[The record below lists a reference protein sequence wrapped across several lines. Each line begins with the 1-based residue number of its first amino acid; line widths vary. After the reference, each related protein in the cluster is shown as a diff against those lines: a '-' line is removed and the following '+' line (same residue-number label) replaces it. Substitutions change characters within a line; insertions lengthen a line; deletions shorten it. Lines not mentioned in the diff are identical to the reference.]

1 MSSANMKTLES
12 SLPTNATN
20 HNSIRLLY
28 SGSSLDSDVLSSLQ
42 DRFVVHTEKNIDQCE
57 HYLKEQSL
65 FNLPDVIVVEVED
78 REQCFEFIA
87 KIKKDPLLTGLVL
100 ILLAKDHDPTLR
112 KAAMYYKVNDLY
124 LTPIPVAD
132 LCERIVFLVKFKL
145 IKPQLANLS
154 NIDVNYRIPLY
165 KRTFDVV
172 ASGTA
177 LLLLSPFLAIVAGV
191 IALDSKGPVI
201 FKSKRVGT
209 GYHIFD
215 FYKFRSMRNN
225 ANKELDTLSALNQ
238 YDKSELGKSTF
249 VKLKNDPRVTKFG
262 AFIRKYSIDELPQLF
277 NVFKGDMSLVGNRP
291 LPLYEAEMLTSNEWT
306 MRFLGPAGLTGL
318 WQVSRRGR
326 EDMSERERKKLDN
339 FYAQNYS
346 FWLDVKIILKTFPAL
361 IQKEKV

>member
-1 MSSANMKTLES
+1 MSSANMKTLENNFS
-12 SLPTNATN
+12 AKAVEQ
-20 HNSIRLLY
+20 NSIRLLY
-28 SGSSLDSDVLSSLQ
+28 SGSSMTTDVLEVLQ
-42 DRFVVHTEKNIDQCE
+42 RNFFVHAESNIDHCE
-57 HYLKEQSL
+57 AYLKEQSL
-65 FNLPDVIVVEVED
+65 FNLPDVIVIEVED
-78 REQCFEFIA
+78 KEKCFGLITQ
-87 KIKKDPLLTGLVL
+87 IKKDPLLKGLVL
-100 ILLAKDHDPTLR
+100 ILLSKGYDPLLR
-112 KAAMYYKVNDLY
+112 QTAMSYKVNDLY
-124 LTPIPVAD
+124 LAPIPVAD

-145 IKPQLANLS
+145 IKPQLADLS
-154 NIDVNYRIPLY
+154 NIDVNYKIPLY
-165 KRTFDVV
+165 KRTFDVL

-177 LLLLSPFLAIVAGV
+177 LLLLSPLLGIVAGI
-191 IALDSKGPVI
+191 IALESKGPVI

-225 ANKELDTLSALNQ
+225 ANKELDNLSSLNQ
-238 YDKSELGKSTF
+238 YGKSESGKSTF
-249 VKLKNDPRVTKFG
+249 VKIKNDPRVTRFG